1 MDQFF
6 DLFIKEAREKMG
18 KYIESERAERRT
30 LGDLLRAI
38 PIVKAE
44 GAEGAEGA
52 AVAVDGGLGVVDLAD
67 GGKVVLARAAAVGP
81 GVLEREFIVDVLKVD
96 SSSAQWAYL
105 VMAEALA
112 ARAAI
117 EAAESGRADFTYL
130 LMDGSL
136 YAKAIMLI
144 HNLILTKEFQTLY
157 YVPEMISALY
167 ALANM
172 LKDAEAAGI
181 KPVFVSK
188 DSRFK
193 VLKEYAAFEA
203 LKEKIDDDLVERGMQ
218 WYSIVWLRRFRRSLF
233 AWYRRLQHD
242 YEASAALGLLFK
254 YSAATDHAVLAAMAP
269 RAHTLPMILG
279 ACDAYMAYKGL
290 TTVPKLSKAVAERL
304 EDSMGFSPRPDESSL
319 DEYLDMVRAALSAL
333 PKILFFYLKPAE
345 GAEPLLIELPV
356 AGSKLFDGASVKA
369 FYPQADVGDVVALLL
384 SHYRDSA
391 HYNTW
396 LWYAH
401 EVASFRRL
409 AEYAVYLKT
418 MLGDASMARRVKM
431 AFGI

>member
-1 MDQFF
+1 
-6 DLFIKEAREKMG
+6 
-18 KYIESERAERRT
+18 RT

-38 PIVKAE
+38 PLVKAE
-44 GAEGAEGA
+44 GAKGAEGA
-52 AVAVDGGLGVVDLAD
+52 AVAVDGGLGIVDLAD
-67 GGKVVLARAAAVGP
+67 GGKVALARAAAVGP

-117 EAAESGRADFTYL
+117 EAAEGGRADFKYL

-203 LKEKIDDDLVERGMQ
+203 LKGKIDDYLVERGMQ
-218 WYSIVWLRRFRRSLF
+218 WYSIIWLRRFRRSLL
-233 AWYRRLQHD
+233 AWYKRLQHD

-254 YSAATDHAVLAAMAP
+254 YSAATDHAVLASMAP

-290 TTVPKLSKAVAERL
+290 TTVPKLTRAVQERL
-304 EDSMGFSPRPDESSL
+304 EDSMMFSPRPDESL
-319 DEYLDMVRAALSAL
+319 DEYLDMARAALSAL

-345 GAEPLLIELPV
+345 GAEPLLIEIPV
-356 AGSKLFDGASVKA
+356 AGSRLFDGTSVKA

-384 SHYRDSA
+384 SQYRDSA

-418 MLGDASMARRVKM
+418 MLGDAMARRVKM
-431 AFGI
+431 ALGI